1 MFFSLE
7 FRNTD
12 GLNCFIKVNRSGSR
26 YSMSSFTAAFQRPR
40 LAADI
45 RLLVLFSGLAA
56 LSWEVVWQIKSTLAL
71 GVSAWG
77 TALTLATTMGGM
89 SLGAL
94 VTGHILRTKKELR
107 PVRLYGILEIVIGLS
122 GLLLPAAFD
131 LIAQFDIWV
140 YARHPAAAPLL
151 HLLSIVAAL
160 GVPTFCL
167 GATLPV
173 IGLAAQQHKMSLAL
187 LYGLNTLGAAGG
199 VLIAAFL
206 LIPLLGV
213 SGTIVTVAA
222 VNILV
227 GIAAICFLDPGSFR
241 PKQVVPKKTAAKTA
255 AADSSISWPA
265 ALAVAFVTGFAT
277 FALEVAWF
285 RSLTSA
291 FLSTTDAFAMM
302 LSAVLIAL
310 GVGARLVGF
319 LKKQKYSLGS
329 ILAWSG
335 ILILLA
341 TPLIERFDRINFF
354 SPIPAMTVL
363 NWFIMTLYVVAAPIL
378 FLGVALPWLLD
389 AQNTTRRWGQLYG
402 LNAFAAVLGSVIAGW
417 VLLPVFGFAR
427 TAWLIGGLVL
437 LTGLW
442 LLPRMHRAVFL
453 AAGGAALLAAVVFET
468 GVGRTRVQG
477 WPEQRGLEGKILAFH
492 EGPDATISAVD
503 YGDGRRLLVINGFLT
518 TSESSTEG
526 FIDTLHY
533 MPWMGHLPMLMHP
546 DPKQAL
552 VICFGTGQTAHA
564 VRVEKPESL
573 DIVDLNKEVLKM
585 APVFTSNKNVLEDP
599 IVNAV
604 VMDGRA
610 YLRRIQ
616 KKYDV
621 ITLEP
626 MPPNFAG
633 TGALYSREFYLAARE
648 KMTENGIIAQW
659 VPFHLMSGFSS
670 ASIAAALQSVFPNA
684 ALWIDPPSMT
694 GILVGAV
701 NGETDLTAFL
711 PGYERTG
718 IERDM
723 TAEDVRKAFVLDR
736 AGVEKYA
743 RFGTIVT
750 DNNQLLSYGKEPL
763 ALRRDGELNLK
774 ENFDLVEKA
783 AGMTVS
789 LPLPDLTPAI
799 FKEN

>member
-1 MFFSLE
+1 MTASSRIFN
-7 FRNTD
+7 FR
-12 GLNCFIKVNRSGSR
+12 
-26 YSMSSFTAAFQRPR
+26 P
-40 LAADI
+40 DI
-45 RLLVLFSGLAA
+45 RLLVFFSGLAA

-94 VTGHILRTKKELR
+94 VTGHILREKRNLR
-107 PVRLYGILEIVIGLS
+107 PVRLYGILEIMIGLS
-122 GLLLPAAFD
+122 GLLLPAAFQ
-131 LIAQFDIWV
+131 LIERFDIWV
-140 YARHPAAAPLL
+140 YGHQPDHAPLI
-151 HLLSIVAAL
+151 HVLSIAAAL

-213 SGTIVTVAA
+213 SGTIFTVAT

-227 GIAAICFLDPGSFR
+227 GITAIFFMDEGAFR
-241 PKQVVPKKTAAKTA
+241 PKA
-255 AADSSISWPA
+255 AALKKAAATTATVSWSA
-265 ALAVAFVTGFAT
+265 ALVTAFVTGFAT

-319 LKKQKYSLGS
+319 LKKRKTGFGAV
-329 ILAWSG
+329 LAWAG

-341 TPLIERFDRINFF
+341 TPLIERFDRLNFF
-354 SPIPAMTVL
+354 SELPVMIVL
-363 NWFIMTLYVVAAPIL
+363 NWFVMTLYVVGAPIL

-389 AQNTTRRWGQLYG
+389 EQNSTKRWGSLYG

-417 VLLPVFGFAR
+417 VLLPAFGFAR
-427 TAWLIGGLVL
+427 TAWLIGALVL

-442 LLPRMHRAVFL
+442 LLPRLRRPVFL
-453 AAGGAALLAAVVFET
+453 TAGIAALLVAVFFET

-477 WPEQRGLEGKILAFH
+477 WPEQRGLDGKILAFH
-492 EGPDATISAVD
+492 EGPDATVSAVD
-503 YGDGRRLLVINGFLT
+503 YGNGRRLLIINGFLT
-518 TSESSTEG
+518 TSESSTDG
-526 FIDTLHY
+526 WINSLHY

-546 DPKQAL
+546 DPGQAL

-564 VRVEKPESL
+564 VRVEKPENL
-573 DIVDLNKEVLKM
+573 DIVDLSKEVLKM

-599 IVNAV
+599 IVRTT

-610 YLRRIQ
+610 YLRRTQ

-648 KMTENGIIAQW
+648 KMTANGIIAQW
-659 VPFHLMSGFSS
+659 MPFHLMSDYSS

-684 ALWIDPPSMT
+684 VLWLDPPSMT
-694 GILVGAV
+694 GILIGAV
-701 NGETDLTAFL
+701 NDEVDLTASF
-711 PGYERTG
+711 PGYDRAG

-723 TAEDVRKAFVLDR
+723 TADDVRKAFVLDR
-736 AGVEKYA
+736 KGMEKYSS
-743 RFGTIVT
+743 FGQIVS
-750 DNNQLLSYGKEPL
+750 DDNQLLSYGTEIL
-763 ALRRDGELNLK
+763 ATRRRGELNVQ
-774 ENFDLVEKA
+774 ENFRLIEKA
-783 AGMTVS
+783 AGLTA
-789 LPLPDLTPAI
+789 PLAMPQPAEHPAA
-799 FKEN
+799 EN